1 MLVLHT
7 STGPVSDDSNDHASA
22 LCWRQWWWCTHHR
35 RYSRLVMLSR
45 LLRSVSPAPP
55 RCRWGCCPT
64 DSHLVLSDGPT
75 LDVQRA
81 RACEH
86 GHPAPSTTTA
96 SSCPRACMGCDISP
110 PRAAGALTSLLS
122 DTATPYQGLMAQ
134 RLPRIGGVR
143 MRAPW
148 SIWEERA
155 PRFDPIVCLPAC
167 GRLAAPSPWRPPSAA
182 PRARLV

>member
-96 SSCPRACMGCDISP
+96 GGCPRACMGCDISP

-122 DTATPYQGLMAQ
+122 DTGTPYQGLMAQ
-134 RLPRIGGVR
+134 RLPRWRTHVCSQRLLLADSVI
-143 MRAPW
+143 MRW
-148 SIWEERA
+148 S
-155 PRFDPIVCLPAC
+155 FGL
-167 GRLAAPSPWRPPSAA
+167 GRCAGRISTLH
-182 PRARLV
+182 VD